1 MKLSLQG
8 KLITVTILFLAIV
21 SICLG
26 FLSYSQLENSRSSS
40 IQSQAKAQA
49 QAFTQYLSSWAVDRQ
64 QIMSVLARELENSL
78 SKKKTLDHPQVVKW
92 LNQAK
97 DSGGFA
103 LTFVGLEDGTMYRH
117 NPALDKSGYDPR
129 VRGWYKSAKELQK
142 PFTTVPYIAATG
154 KKLAITF
161 VMPLKVNGHFVG
173 AIGGLFYM
181 DKIVQQVL
189 AQKVEGDGYAM
200 LLDKRNVIAAFPNQS
215 MILKQPSILNPAL
228 TSDELTNLAAQR
240 AVHRLTI
247 EGHKT
252 LLYLGN
258 IPNTEWVLG
267 LVMKKSVLDAPLN
280 QLLWKTIL
288 VSLLILVI
296 VIIGAV
302 FLIRWIFKD
311 LRLVSSGLADI
322 SSGNGDLT
330 RRIETQSTDEIGM
343 LAQNFNSFVE
353 YLHHIIDGVRGI
365 GNALVQ
371 QAATTQQISGES
383 ASRINNQQQEIT
395 LVATAVNEMTAA
407 TQEIANNAANTAQ
420 ISDDAVSQS
429 NDGEA
434 QLQQSQESIVKLA
447 DEIQNTTDAIGKLDG
462 HVQQIGSILSTIT
475 AIAEQTNLLALNAAI
490 EAARAGEQGRGFAV
504 VADEVR
510 SLSQRTHSST
520 EEIRNM
526 IQLLQEATQNA
537 VASMNSSQE
546 LAQRSVSDTNAA
558 NQSFA
563 KIRKS
568 IESINEMA
576 TQIAT
581 AAEEQTSVTAEIN
594 ENTTNIHSAS
604 EQLADS
610 VSTSAH
616 QSEELSKLSERL
628 KESIGVFKL

>member
-1 MKLSLQG
+1 MNLSLQG
-8 KLITVTILFLAIV
+8 KLIAVTILFLAIISV
-21 SICLG
+21 CLG
-26 FLSYSQLENSRSSS
+26 FLSYSQLESSREKS
-40 IQSQAKAQA
+40 IQSQAEAQA
-49 QAFTQYLSSWAVDRQ
+49 QAFTQYLSSWAFDRQ
-64 QIMSVLARELENSL
+64 QIMSVLAGELEHSL
-78 SKKKTLDHPQVVKW
+78 SQRGKLDHPQVLKW

-97 DSGGFA
+97 NSGGFA

-117 NPALDKSGYDPR
+117 DPSLDKSGYDPR
-129 VRGWYKSAKELQK
+129 VRGWYKSAKELQR

-154 KKLAITF
+154 KKFAITF
-161 VMPLKVNGHFVG
+161 VVPLMVNGQFVG

-181 DKIVQQVL
+181 DKIIQQVL
-189 AQKVEGDGYAM
+189 SQKVQGDGYAM

-215 MILKQPSILNPAL
+215 MILKHPTVLNFKL
-228 TSDELTNLAAQR
+228 TSDELSHLGELHTVQKLS
-240 AVHRLTI
+240 VD
-247 EGHKT
+247 GHKT

-258 IPNTEWVLG
+258 IPNTQWVLG
-267 LVMKKSVLDAPLN
+267 LVMKESVLNAPLH

-288 VSLLILVI
+288 VSFLILIVI
-296 VIIGAV
+296 IIGAV

-311 LRLVSSGLADI
+311 LRLVSSGLANI
-322 SSGNGDLT
+322 TSGNGDLT

-353 YLHHIIDGVRGI
+353 YLHDIIDGVRDI
-365 GNALVQ
+365 GNSLVQ
-371 QAATTQQISGES
+371 QASTTQQISAES

-395 LVATAVNEMTAA
+395 LVATAVNEMTVA

-420 ISDDAVSQS
+420 ISDEAVNQS
-429 NDGEA
+429 NDGEI
-434 QLQQSQESIVKLA
+434 QLHQSQESIVKLA

-462 HVQQIGSILSTIT
+462 HVQEIGSIVSTIT

-526 IQLLQEATQNA
+526 IQLLQEATQHA
-537 VASMNSSQE
+537 VASMDSSQE
-546 LAQRSVSDTNAA
+546 LAQKSVLDTNDA
-558 NQSFA
+558 NQSFTR
-563 KIRKS
+563 IRQS

-610 VSTSAH
+610 VSTSAN
-616 QSEELSKLSERL
+616 QSEELSRLSERL